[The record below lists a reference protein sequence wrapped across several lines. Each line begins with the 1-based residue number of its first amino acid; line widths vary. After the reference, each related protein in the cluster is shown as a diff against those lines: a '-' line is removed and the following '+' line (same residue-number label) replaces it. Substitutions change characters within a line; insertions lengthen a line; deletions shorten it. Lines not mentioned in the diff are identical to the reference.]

1 MRLWVAAV
9 TALSIMAPCVGHA
22 GVPMTCQVDVRS
34 DLGGRVQLGKVDPTS
49 WVVWTPPSSART
61 FEMGIGYVWRA
72 DKPIGDVVGAHVTF
86 TPATVADAADYRVR
100 LTDST
105 GEVWTC
111 EASDLQVRPEQDD
124 VPIVGDDVRGE
135 AIIAAI
141 DRGERVTVEV
151 LREGKVEMT
160 GTFDFSNIQARD
172 ALVAKASHLAERN
185 DPRVCKPDQ
194 GLPEPR

>member
-1 MRLWVAAV
+1 MRLWAAVGV
-9 TALSIMAPCVGHA
+9 TALSVLAPCVGRA

-49 WVVWTPPSSART
+49 WIVWTPPSSAKT

-86 TPATVADAADYRVR
+86 TPAAVADADDYMVR
-100 LTDST
+100 LTDSA
-105 GEVWTC
+105 GEVWTYGI
-111 EASDLQVRPEQDD
+111 SDLQVRPEQDD
-124 VPIVGDDVRGE
+124 VLIVGDDVRGE

-151 LREGKVEMT
+151 VREGKVEMT
-160 GTFDFSNIQARD
+160 DTFDFSNIKARD
-172 ALVAKASHLAERN
+172 ILVAKASQLAEAN
-185 DPRVCKPDQ
+185 DPSVCKP
-194 GLPEPR
+194 G